1 MKRIELD
8 DLDSKIVARLR
19 VENINNSALAEE
31 LGLSEGTI
39 RQRIKRLKDSGV
51 LKIRAVI
58 NPDSL
63 VRQQLAMVAVNV
75 TESRQLDAK
84 AQEIADLAN
93 VLSVSITSG
102 QYDLMVEVLVD
113 SNHGLVEFLTEDLAA
128 INGIARTESFLMLKN
143 YHKFV

>member
-143 YHKFV
+143 YHKYV